1 MEKGGVIL
9 SSANQDFQFELQ
21 ETLYFDKGDE
31 VLELI
36 GVSLNPEVEIQPYD
50 TYVSIRGEIELR
62 GEYMRDEQRIDE
74 TDHLTLDDLDARRFV
89 HQVESKED
97 NIAEFYHRFPVDIS
111 IPDYR
116 IENMDDIRIEIIN
129 FDYELPAN
137 SKLQLT
143 AVAEI
148 QGIKAEVDLWRE
160 QETKEMEVDS
170 EQGEMPDSFTFE
182 VERAENEIETERVE
196 EEVIEEAESV
206 KEVETEETGE
216 IEETEE
222 IERIE
227 EVIETNEERETE
239 EVTENELTIRAKEE
253 EEVEEEGEP
262 AEVVNDVSYLTDIF
276 RHEESE
282 SYTKMRICIAQEE
295 DTIDSIAERFQVSA
309 LQLIKQNKL
318 DDDFDISEGQL
329 LYIPK
334 K

>member
-9 SSANQDFQFELQ
+9 SSANQGFQFELQ

-36 GVSLNPEVEIQPYD
+36 GVSLNPEVEIQSYD

-74 TDHLTLDDLDARRFV
+74 TDHLTLDDLDAKRFV

-97 NIAEFYHRFPVDIS
+97 NMAEFYHRFPVDIS
-111 IPDYR
+111 IPEYR

-148 QGIKAEVDLWRE
+148 QGIKAQVDLWKE
-160 QETKEMEVDS
+160 KETKERKVES
-170 EQGEMPDSFTFE
+170 EQDETSDSFTFE
-182 VERAENEIETERVE
+182 VEREENEMEAERVE
-196 EEVIEEAESV
+196 EIEEAGSMEDV
-206 KEVETEETGE
+206 ETATATEKVEEVEE
-216 IEETEE
+216 IEEG
-222 IERIE
+222 IEAN
-227 EVIETNEERETE
+227 TERETE
-239 EVTENELTIRAKEE
+239 DVMENELTIRAKEE
-253 EEVEEEGEP
+253 EEGEEEGGP

-282 SYTKMRICIAQEE
+282 SYTKMRICIAQED

>member
-1 MEKGGVIL
+1 M

-36 GVSLNPEVEIQPYD
+36 GVSLNPEVEIQSYD
-50 TYVSIRGEIELR
+50 TYVSISGEIELR

-97 NIAEFYHRFPVDIS
+97 NMAEFYHRFPVDIS
-111 IPDYR
+111 IPEYR

-148 QGIKAEVDLWRE
+148 QGIKAEVDLWQE
-160 QETKEMEVDS
+160 EETKEREVES
-170 EQGEMPDSFTFE
+170 EQDETSDSFTFE
-182 VERAENEIETERVE
+182 VEREENEM
-196 EEVIEEAESV
+196 EAESV
-206 KEVETEETGE
+206 EE
-216 IEETEE
+216 IEEAGSMEDVETATATEKVEEVEE
-222 IERIE
+222 IEEIE
-227 EVIETNEERETE
+227 EGIEANTERETE
-239 EVTENELTIRAKEE
+239 DVEDVMENELTIRAKEE

-282 SYTKMRICIAQEE
+282 SYTKMRICIAQED